1 MKSKYIKIFLQLL
14 GLSEGLYG
22 VLFVG
27 SSLIS
32 LKEMILD
39 SVEGGSY
46 ILTIIKLFVGFYL
59 VYVAYLVLFRFS
71 KTAIRNLCFI
81 ISFFIGIRLPA
92 IIMENYDVYSSGSML
107 YQILF
112 LISAVLFYIIGSK
125 LFIKWGIELGS
136 PIDLGER
143 RPTT

>member
-1 MKSKYIKIFLQLL
+1 MKSKCIKIFLQLL

-112 LISAVLFYIIGSK
+112 LISA
-125 LFIKWGIELGS
+125 
-136 PIDLGER
+136 
-143 RPTT
+143 